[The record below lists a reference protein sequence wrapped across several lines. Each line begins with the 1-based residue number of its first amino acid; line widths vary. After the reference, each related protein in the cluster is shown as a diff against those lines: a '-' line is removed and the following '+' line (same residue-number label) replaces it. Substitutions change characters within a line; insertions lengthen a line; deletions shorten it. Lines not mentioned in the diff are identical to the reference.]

1 MGICKFEDDADVVYH
16 EVEDYANLGSARIER
31 REPVGGDKARAADAF
46 FHELHHGVE
55 MLYVANLH
63 DEFFGFCDLHDFFGV
78 GNRRANRLFYEQV
91 AIFFEELHGDLRV
104 PVGRNHD
111 ADGVARLA
119 ELRRRAEHAAAEPVG
134 DFLRPRGVGVA
145 NPHELGAFKLRIYAG
160 VVLSEIADAHYA
172 ALQLFAIVH
181 TPATL
186 PRPSAI
192 TSKYSP
198 HAARGQARTKTVP
211 RQHANFFL

>member
-1 MGICKFEDDADVVYH
+1 MNFITGLKCSMWPTCTTSFLAFATSTIFSASAIDVQ
-16 EVEDYANLGSARIER
+16 I
-31 REPVGGDKARAADAF
+31 
-46 FHELHHGVE
+46 
-55 MLYVANLH
+55 
-63 DEFFGFCDLHDFFGV
+63 GFSMTWF
-78 GNRRANRLFYEQV
+78 

-119 ELRRRAEHAAAEPVG
+119 ELRRRAEYAAAEPVG

-145 NPHELGAFKLRIYAG
+145 NSHELGAFELRIYAG
-160 VVLSEIADAHYA
+160 VVLPEIADAHYA

-198 HAARGQARTKTVP
+198 PCGARAGAKSPESQRP
-211 RQHANFFL
+211 RRKEKRRHD